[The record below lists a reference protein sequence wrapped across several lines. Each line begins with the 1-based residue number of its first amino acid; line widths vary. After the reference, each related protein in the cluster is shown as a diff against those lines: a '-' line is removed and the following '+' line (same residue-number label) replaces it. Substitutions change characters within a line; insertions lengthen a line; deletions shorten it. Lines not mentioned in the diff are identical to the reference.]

1 MSFIYTLSLIEP
13 ILILLLL
20 KGLTVFV
27 PMLIT
32 EVPEVGS
39 AKFIRRGAFSIILDV
54 IIFDCIEVQYKAPA
68 LDTSKLS
75 FSSALQV
82 KLPAAVIE
90 KLSLEI

>member
-1 MSFIYTLSLIEP
+1 
-13 ILILLLL
+13 
-20 KGLTVFV
+20 
-27 PMLIT
+27 
-32 EVPEVGS
+32 
-39 AKFIRRGAFSIILDV
+39 LDV